1 MAWRTISLSNNGGSG
16 TSPTTLYYQT
26 SSYGYWATAKNTGTS
41 YRIYSLTSRPTR
53 SNYIFAG
60 FFTGTNCNGTQF
72 VSSSGSLYTGTDP
85 GGDITIYAG
94 WRNYATITLDRNGG
108 SGGTASFYYK
118 LNGGG
123 FYSNTA
129 LTSAITSITPP
140 TGAGV
145 FRGYSLNGVLYID
158 EQGNFT
164 PALLSATINAN
175 YTLTAQWTKFGDVTD
190 YFGFASANLIPIS
203 SDSGDGKRR
212 TCAANATWSG
222 TTQNGGAGRYSSGV
236 NDIGGIWRNPTVTYR
251 VVGDVTFSTQLG
263 KAYSATKSGSTMTI
277 SGWMITSVRVQTAV
291 GKFPTITVSAV
302 ANEGANA
309 VNNFT
314 ANANKFNVSVP
325 VVARSKAQNLLN
337 AINGGGHLQSCRLV
351 AACDPVVCEENL
363 MPCASDIVNGRYE
376 LSAETLAPNG
386 EAAPTMT
393 AASGTNGGF
402 ALIDDPQQGRDCDF
416 VRYTIQARREM
427 V

>member
-309 VNNFT
+309 INL
-314 ANANKFNVSVP
+314 FNVSVS
-325 VVARSKAQNLLN
+325 VVARARAQYLMS
-337 AINGGGHLQSCRLV
+337 AVSGGGNLQTCDIEASCT
-351 AACDPVVCEENL
+351 PVVCAENN
-363 MPCASDIVNGRYE
+363 MPCASDVVGGKYVVRATTY
-376 LSAETLAPNG
+376 APG
-386 EAAPTMT
+386 GDAAPTAGNGFTSVGEPKACGDKDYPMWSIT
-393 AASGTNGGF
+393 AEKEIT
-402 ALIDDPQQGRDCDF
+402 
-416 VRYTIQARREM
+416 
-427 V
+427 

>member
-1 MAWRTISLSNNGGSG
+1 MAWYTVNFDANGGTLNS
-16 TSPTTLYYQT
+16 TSPLYYNS
-26 SSYGYWATAKNTGTS
+26 SSYYWATAKNTGTS
-41 YRIYSLTSRPTR
+41 YRIYSITKPTR
-53 SNYIFAG
+53 ANYIFNG
-60 FFTGTNCNGTQF
+60 FWTGSNNNGSQ
-72 VSSSGSLYTGTDP
+72 VVNASGSLINSVTNPFSSSTQ
-85 GGDITIYAG
+85 TVYAG
-94 WRNYATITLDRNGG
+94 WHNYATITLDRNGG

-263 KAYSATKSGSTMTI
+263 KADSATKSGSTMTI

-309 VNNFT
+309 INL
-314 ANANKFNVSVP
+314 FNVSVS
-325 VVARSKAQNLLN
+325 VVARARAQYLMS
-337 AINGGGHLQSCRLV
+337 AVSGGGNLQTCDIEASCT
-351 AACDPVVCEENL
+351 PVVCAENN
-363 MPCASDIVNGRYE
+363 MPCASDVVGGKYVARATTY
-376 LSAETLAPNG
+376 APG
-386 EAAPTMT
+386 GDAAPTAGNGFTSVGEPKACGDKDYPMWSIT
-393 AASGTNGGF
+393 AEKEIT
-402 ALIDDPQQGRDCDF
+402 
-416 VRYTIQARREM
+416 
-427 V
+427 

>member
-1 MAWRTISLSNNGGSG
+1 MAWYTVNFDANGGTLNS
-16 TSPTTLYYQT
+16 TSPLYYNS
-26 SSYGYWATAKNTGTS
+26 SSYYWATAKNTGTS
-41 YRIYSLTSRPTR
+41 YRIYSITKPTR
-53 SNYIFAG
+53 ANYIFNG
-60 FFTGTNCNGTQF
+60 FWTGSNNNGSQ
-72 VSSSGSLYTGTDP
+72 VVNASGSLINSVTNPFSSSTQ
-85 GGDITIYAG
+85 TVYAG
-94 WRNYATITLDRNGG
+94 WHNYATITLDRNGG

-309 VNNFT
+309 INL
-314 ANANKFNVSVP
+314 FNVSVS
-325 VVARSKAQNLLN
+325 VVARARAQYLMS
-337 AINGGGHLQSCRLV
+337 AVSGGGNLQTCDIEASCT
-351 AACDPVVCEENL
+351 PVVCAENN
-363 MPCASDIVNGRYE
+363 MPCASDVVGGKYVARATTY
-376 LSAETLAPNG
+376 APG
-386 EAAPTMT
+386 GDAAPTAGNGFTSVGEPKACGDKDYPMWSIT
-393 AASGTNGGF
+393 AEKEIT
-402 ALIDDPQQGRDCDF
+402 
-416 VRYTIQARREM
+416 
-427 V
+427 

>member
-1 MAWRTISLSNNGGSG
+1 MAWYTVNFDANGGTLNS
-16 TSPTTLYYQT
+16 TSPLYYN
-26 SSYGYWATAKNTGTS
+26 SSGYYWATAKNTGIS
-41 YRIYSLTSRPTR
+41 YRIYSITKPTR
-53 SNYIFAG
+53 ANYIFNG
-60 FFTGTNCNGTQF
+60 FWTGSNNNGTQVVSTGGSLINF
-72 VSSSGSLYTGTDP
+72 VTNPFSSSTQTV
-85 GGDITIYAG
+85 YAG
-94 WRNYATITLDRNGG
+94 WHNYATITLDRNGG
-108 SGGTASFYYK
+108 SGGTATFYYK

-222 TTQNGGAGRYSSGV
+222 SSQNGGAGRYSSGV

-309 VNNFT
+309 INLFS
-314 ANANKFNVSVP
+314 VSVS
-325 VVARSKAQNLLN
+325 VVARARAQYLMS
-337 AINGGGHLQSCRLV
+337 AVSGGGNLQTCDIEASCT
-351 AACDPVVCEENL
+351 PVVCAENN
-363 MPCASDIVNGRYE
+363 MPCASDVVGGKYVARVTTY
-376 LSAETLAPNG
+376 APG
-386 EAAPTMT
+386 GDAAPTAGNGFTSVGEPKACGDKDYPMWSIT
-393 AASGTNGGF
+393 AEKEIT
-402 ALIDDPQQGRDCDF
+402 
-416 VRYTIQARREM
+416 
-427 V
+427 

>member
-1 MAWRTISLSNNGGSG
+1 MAWYTVNFDANGGSG
-16 TSPTTLYYQT
+16 TSPTTAYYN
-26 SSYGYWATAKNTGTS
+26 SSGYYWATAKNTGVS
-41 YRIYSLTSRPTR
+41 YRLYSITKPTR
-53 SNYIFAG
+53 ANYVFNGFWTGSN
-60 FFTGTNCNGTQF
+60 NNGSQ
-72 VSSSGSLYTGTDP
+72 VVNASGSLINSVTNPFSSSTQ
-85 GGDITIYAG
+85 TVYAG
-94 WRNYATITLDRNGG
+94 WHNYATITLDRNGG

-158 EQGNFT
+158 EQGRFT
-164 PALLSATINAN
+164 QALLSAAISTN

-190 YFGFASANLIPIS
+190 YFNFASANLIPIS

-212 TCAANATWSG
+212 TCAANATWSSG
-222 TTQNGGAGRYSSGV
+222 SQNGGAGRYSSGV

-309 VNNFT
+309 INLFS
-314 ANANKFNVSVP
+314 VSVS
-325 VVARSKAQNLLN
+325 VVARARAQYLMS
-337 AINGGGHLQSCRLV
+337 AVSGGGNLQTCDIEASCT
-351 AACDPVVCEENL
+351 PVVCAENN
-363 MPCASDIVNGRYE
+363 MPCASDVVGGKYVARATTY
-376 LSAETLAPNG
+376 APG
-386 EAAPTMT
+386 GDAAPIAGNGFTSVGEPKACGDKDYPMWSIT
-393 AASGTNGGF
+393 AEKEIT
-402 ALIDDPQQGRDCDF
+402 
-416 VRYTIQARREM
+416 
-427 V
+427 

>member
-1 MAWRTISLSNNGGSG
+1 MAWYTVNFDANGGTLNS
-16 TSPTTLYYQT
+16 TSPLYYN
-26 SSYGYWATAKNTGTS
+26 SSGYYWATAKNTGTS
-41 YRIYSLTSRPTR
+41 YRIYSITKPTR
-53 SNYIFAG
+53 ANYIFNG
-60 FFTGTNCNGTQF
+60 FWTGSNNNGTQVVSTGGSLINSVTNPF
-72 VSSSGSLYTGTDP
+72 SSSTQTV
-85 GGDITIYAG
+85 YAG
-94 WRNYATITLDRNGG
+94 WHNYATITLDRNGG
-108 SGGTASFYYK
+108 SGGTATFYYK

-222 TTQNGGAGRYSSGV
+222 SSQNGGAGRYSSGV

-309 VNNFT
+309 INLFS
-314 ANANKFNVSVP
+314 VSVS
-325 VVARSKAQNLLN
+325 VVARARAQYLMS
-337 AINGGGHLQSCRLV
+337 AVSGGGNLQTCDIEASCT
-351 AACDPVVCEENL
+351 PVVCAENN
-363 MPCASDIVNGRYE
+363 MPCASDVVGGKYVARATTY
-376 LSAETLAPNG
+376 APG
-386 EAAPTMT
+386 GDTAPTAGNGFTSVGEPKACGDKDYPMWSIT
-393 AASGTNGGF
+393 AEKEIT
-402 ALIDDPQQGRDCDF
+402 
-416 VRYTIQARREM
+416 
-427 V
+427 

>member
-1 MAWRTISLSNNGGSG
+1 MAWRTVNFSANGGTLNS
-16 TSPTTLYYQT
+16 TTPLYYQT
-26 SSYGYWATAKNTGTS
+26 SSPTYWASAKNSGAS
-41 YRIYSLTSRPTR
+41 YMVHSITKPTR
-53 SNYIFAG
+53 SNYIFSG
-60 FFTGTNCNGTQF
+60 FWS
-72 VSSSGSLYTGTDP
+72 SSSGSGTQYVSASGSMLIPSTAPTD
-85 GGDITIYAG
+85 GITVYAG
-94 WRNYATITLDRNGG
+94 WNAYATITLNGNGG

-118 LNGGG
+118 LDGGG
-123 FYSNTA
+123 FYSDTA

-158 EQGNFT
+158 EQGRFT
-164 PALLSATINAN
+164 QALLSAAISAN

-277 SGWMITSVRVQTAV
+277 SGWMITSVHVQTAV

-309 VNNFT
+309 INLFS
-314 ANANKFNVSVP
+314 VSVS
-325 VVARSKAQNLLN
+325 VVARARAQYLMS
-337 AINGGGHLQSCRLV
+337 AVSGGGNLQTCDIEASCT
-351 AACDPVVCEENL
+351 PVVCAENN
-363 MPCASDIVNGRYE
+363 MPCASDVVGGKYVARATTY
-376 LSAETLAPNG
+376 APG
-386 EAAPTMT
+386 GDAAPTAGNGFTSVGEPKACGDKDYPMWSIT
-393 AASGTNGGF
+393 AEKEIT
-402 ALIDDPQQGRDCDF
+402 
-416 VRYTIQARREM
+416 
-427 V
+427 

>member
-1 MAWRTISLSNNGGSG
+1 MAWRTVNFSANGGTLNS
-16 TSPTTLYYQT
+16 TTPLYYQT
-26 SSYGYWATAKNTGTS
+26 SSPTYWASAKNTGSS
-41 YRIYSLTSRPTR
+41 YMVYSITKPTR
-53 SNYIFAG
+53 SNYIFSG
-60 FFTGTNCNGTQF
+60 FWS
-72 VSSSGSLYTGTDP
+72 SSSGSGTQYVSASGSMLYPSTAPTD
-85 GGDITIYAG
+85 GITVYAG
-94 WRNYATITLDRNGG
+94 WNAYATITLNRNGG

-190 YFGFASANLIPIS
+190 YFGFASANLVPIS

-222 TTQNGGAGRYSSGV
+222 TTQSGGAGRYSSGV

-309 VNNFT
+309 INLFS
-314 ANANKFNVSVP
+314 VSVS
-325 VVARSKAQNLLN
+325 VVARARAQYLMS
-337 AINGGGHLQSCRLV
+337 AVSGGGNLQTCDIEASCT
-351 AACDPVVCEENL
+351 PVVCAENN
-363 MPCASDIVNGRYE
+363 MPCASDVVGGKYVARATTY
-376 LSAETLAPNG
+376 APG
-386 EAAPTMT
+386 GDAAPTAGNGFTSVGEPKACGDKDYPMWSIT
-393 AASGTNGGF
+393 AEKEIT
-402 ALIDDPQQGRDCDF
+402 
-416 VRYTIQARREM
+416 
-427 V
+427 